1 MSNEQMADLG
11 EWSMAMH
18 RDPIVEEVRKHR
30 QARAAK
36 FNYDI
41 GAMMADART
50 REKTSGHKLVIP
62 PKRKN
67 RFRPGKSRTQP
78 SGPKE

>member
-1 MSNEQMADLG
+1 MY
-11 EWSMAMH
+11 

-41 GAMMADART
+41 DAMMADARK
-50 REKTSGHKLVIP
+50 RQKTSGHKIAPV
-62 PKRKN
+62 PKR
-67 RFRPGKSRTQP
+67 PAKSMRKVRASRKTA
-78 SGPKE
+78 

>member
-1 MSNEQMADLG
+1 MR
-11 EWSMAMH
+11 
-18 RDPIVEEVRKHR
+18 RDPIVEEVRKRR

-41 GAMMADART
+41 DAMMADART

-67 RFRPGKSRTQP
+67 RFRAG
-78 SGPKE
+78 E